1 MNKRLFI
8 PIFLAFICASLMAQP
23 EIVSITYDGDV
34 AILTT
39 NTPPAGIVYYW
50 QGTSCGTLMNH
61 SSSTTVATT
70 DGTYYL
76 REYNSTG
83 AVWST
88 SCASTIVL
96 FPDVIPPVLSNV
108 TPGPVDEGDHIAA
121 TSNEDGMI
129 FLVPEGTAAN
139 YSAIVA
145 SRVASATATANL
157 AVSLVTTG
165 LSLGNYLVYAADDA
179 HNVSAASAAIL
190 VTDLTPPILSGVT
203 AGPVAEGDIIAATSN
218 EDGMIYLVPDGTAAN
233 VGAIVAAK
241 VSEAVASAALAVSLS
256 TAGIGQDDYIVY
268 AVDGHDNVSAA
279 SAVIAVVDLTAPILS
294 DVSPGPVE
302 PGDNIAAT
310 SNEDGA
316 IYLVPDGTTAVIGA
330 IVAAQVAHATVTANV
345 PMDLV
350 TTGVVLGDY
359 IVFAVD
365 GSDNVSAS
373 SAVIEV
379 VDLTAPVLS
388 GVTAGPIEVGTE
400 VLATSNE
407 DGMIYLV
414 PDGTAANIGDIT
426 SAQLAQIAA
435 TANIAA
441 TLATTGIATGD
452 YIVYAVDG
460 SDNVS
465 AASPVITVTPVS
477 SIDPNDAN
485 PDQVI
490 LYPSIVTDILYIK
503 SKVEVSSALV
513 YSLQGAQVINITTA
527 TDRID
532 MSGLT
537 EGVYIVKV
545 RLLDDTIYTG
555 KVNKQ

>member
-1 MNKRLFI
+1 
-8 PIFLAFICASLMAQP
+8 
-23 EIVSITYDGDV
+23 VSITYDGDV

-61 SSSTTVATT
+61 SSSTTLAST

-88 SCASTIVL
+88 SCASTVVL

-108 TPGPVDEGDHIAA
+108 TPGPVDQGDPIAA
-121 TSNEDGMI
+121 TSNEDGMV
-129 FLVPEGTAAN
+129 FLVPAGTAAN

-145 SRVASATATANL
+145 AQVASASATANVP
-157 AVSLVTTG
+157 VSLVTTG
-165 LSLGNYLVYAADDA
+165 LTLGDYLVYAADAA
-179 HNVSAASAAIL
+179 HNVSTASAAIL
-190 VTDLTPPILSGVT
+190 VTDLTAPVLSGVT
-203 AGPVAEGDIIAATSN
+203 AGPVAEGDNIAATSN
-218 EDGMIYLVPDGTAAN
+218 EDGMIYLVPDGTSAN
-233 VGAIVAAK
+233 VGAIGAAK
-241 VSEAVASAALAVSLS
+241 VSEAVASAAVPVSLP
-256 TAGIGQDDYIVY
+256 TAGIGLGDYIVY

-310 SNEDGA
+310 SNENGT
-316 IYLVPDGTTAVIGA
+316 IYLVPDGTNANVGA
-330 IVAAQVAHATVTANV
+330 IVAAQVAEATATANV
-345 PMDLV
+345 PVDLV
-350 TTGVVLGDY
+350 TTGLDLGDY

-365 GSDNVSAS
+365 GWDNVSAS

-414 PDGTAANIGDIT
+414 PDGTAANIGDII
-426 SAQLAQIAA
+426 SAQLAQFTA
-435 TANIAA
+435 TANVAG
-441 TLATTGIATGD
+441 TLATTGIDIGD
-452 YIVYAVDG
+452 YVVYAVDG
-460 SDNVS
+460 SDNLS

-477 SIDPNDAN
+477 SIDPNNAN
-485 PDQVI
+485 SDQVQ

-503 SKVEVSSALV
+503 SRVEVSSAVV
-513 YSLQGAQVINITTA
+513 YSLQGAQVINITTP
-527 TDRID
+527 TDQID
-532 MSGLT
+532 MSHLAD
-537 EGVYIVKV
+537 GVYIVKV
-545 RLLDDTIYTG
+545 KLLDDTIYSG
-555 KVNKQ
+555 KVNKK